1 MGTGTV
7 DQDKIEQLRKRA
19 QREIDEGVLPS
30 CQFALA
36 LGGEVIAHEAF
47 GEASIDDRYVIFSA
61 TKPVV
66 ASAAWLLIQDGSLD
80 VSKRVVDY
88 IDEFATNGKD
98 VITVE
103 QVMLHTSGFPAAP

>member
-1 MGTGTV
+1 MGTLV
-7 DQDKIEQLRKRA
+7 EDKVEQLRKRA

-36 LGGEVIAHEAF
+36 LDGEVVAHESF
-47 GEASIDDRYVIFSA
+47 GDAELDTRYVIFSA

-66 ASAAWLLIQDGSLD
+66 ASAAWVMIQEGKLD
-80 VSKRVVDY
+80 VSKRVAEY

-98 VITVE
+98 VVTVE
-103 QVMLHTSGFPAAP
+103 QVML